1 MVKDS
6 ERGGVTSHAGASA
19 GACSVSRMAQGLTR
33 HAGQNGA
40 GSGSAH
46 GISLPDLFIYLPRNL
61 FINTRQ
67 GIVAH
72 SQFTHAHNTRTIQ
85 RIYAPFDPRFIKTR
99 SVCIYILP

>member
-46 GISLPDLFIYLPRNL
+46 GISLPDLFIYSRGKSIYEYPS
-61 FINTRQ
+61 
-67 GIVAH
+67 GD
-72 SQFTHAHNTRTIQ
+72 SCSFTIHTCTQ
-85 RIYAPFDPRFIKTR
+85 
-99 SVCIYILP
+99 